1 MLRALAASALPDAQT
16 DRDLYLTLRFAV
28 MDFLVFVEDA
38 LGALASS
45 SSDGATVDSMAVVD
59 EKPDAAAAAAAA
71 ATTPGGRPY
80 ASLADSTSARAA
92 WAKTLKILINS
103 RMASLKA
110 VDSVQSWSRASPPSC
125 ILAPHPTTYGTS

>member
-59 EKPDAAAAAAAA
+59 EKPDAAAAAAAGRQHKCTGCLGQDSEDPHQLTHGLA
-71 ATTPGGRPY
+71 EGG
-80 ASLADSTSARAA
+80 
-92 WAKTLKILINS
+92 
-103 RMASLKA
+103 
-110 VDSVQSWSRASPPSC
+110 
-125 ILAPHPTTYGTS
+125 G

>member
-1 MLRALAASALPDAQT
+1 MRALAASALPDAQT

-71 ATTPGGRPY
+71 AATTPGGRPY

-110 VDSVQSWSRASPPSC
+110 VDSVQSWYHPSPPSC